1 MTDQQSN
8 TLTEKQF
15 NLLIQL
21 IDLGVKTAGLQCIN
35 SETNGAITAFA
46 SLRPQQTKEKN
57 EI

>member
-1 MTDQQSN
+1 MTDQQTN

-46 SLRPQQTKEKN
+46 SLRPEETKEK
-57 EI
+57 E